1 MKHLT
6 LLTFT
11 LLTQIGM
18 MASDTTIVF
27 RDIPYARLFETAAA
41 EKKMVFMYFHFDG
54 CGACVKMEK
63 TAFRDKEVADLY
75 NSLFVSL
82 DVNTRKDEGIET
94 NKIYNVRMHP
104 TFLFL
109 DDEGKILH
117 KIVGVFSPDSF
128 MMEAQRVLKGESTY
142 PKMVDQYN
150 SGNRDPQFLYDY
162 CYMLSEA
169 AELPVTVIDQ
179 YIQTQSVAD
188 FSQERN
194 IKFIY
199 EFALHNYDVGIPF
212 NSPAYNFMLQNQD
225 KFLPYFEKE
234 QVIARLMFIA
244 NDFAFEAIGNQDE
257 VLFNQA
263 LAVIEQFPTGKEVWF
278 KEMDGRTTGVI
289 FEKNLPLS
297 LKMAY
302 EKEKGNTP
310 QYRMLT
316 KEYLEGVW
324 DDADALNT
332 MAWNSFEF
340 EEDPKELKEAIKCS
354 RRSIQ
359 LDNRYAYNDTYA
371 ALLYKTGKHKKAYKQ
386 AQIALAIARE
396 QNLDYQETMD
406 LIKRFENVQLK

>member
-1 MKHLT
+1 MKHLF
-6 LLTFT
+6 LIAIT
-11 LLTQIGM
+11 LLTQTLVV
-18 MASDTTIVF
+18 ASDTSIVF

-63 TAFRDKEVADLY
+63 TAFRDKEVAEFY
-75 NSLFVSL
+75 NSRFVSL

-94 NKIYNVRMHP
+94 NKVYNVRMHP

-128 MMEAQRVLKGESTY
+128 VMEAQRVLKGESTY
-142 PKMVDQYN
+142 PKLVDQYN
-150 SGNRDPQFLYDY
+150 SGNRDAQFLFDY
-162 CYMLSEA
+162 CYVLNEA

-199 EFALHNYDVGIPF
+199 EFAYHNYEVAIPF

-234 QVIARLMFIA
+234 QIIARLIFIA
-244 NDFAFEAIGNQDE
+244 NDVAYEAIVHQDE

-263 LAVIEQFPTGKEVWF
+263 LAVIEQFPTGKELWF

-289 FEKNLPLS
+289 YEKNLPLS
-297 LKMAY
+297 LRMAY
-302 EKEKGNTP
+302 EKKKGNTP
-310 QYRMLT
+310 QYRKLT

-340 EEDPKELKEAIKCS
+340 EENLKELKEAVKWS
-354 RRSIQ
+354 RRSIK

-371 ALLYKTGKHKKAYKQ
+371 ALLYKAGKHKKAFKQ
-386 AQIALAIARE
+386 AQKALAIARE
-396 QNLDYQETMD
+396 QNIDYQETMD
-406 LIKRFENVQLK
+406 LIKRFENVQSK

>member
-1 MKHLT
+1 MKHLF
-6 LLTFT
+6 LIAFT
-11 LLTQIGM
+11 LLTQTLVV
-18 MASDTTIVF
+18 ASDTSIVF

-63 TAFRDKEVADLY
+63 TVFRDKGVAEFY
-75 NSLFVSL
+75 NSRFVSL

-94 NKIYNVRMHP
+94 NKVYNVRMHP

-128 MMEAQRVLKGESTY
+128 VMEAQRVLKGESTY
-142 PKMVDQYN
+142 PKLVDQYN
-150 SGNRDPQFLYDY
+150 SGNRDAQFLFDY
-162 CYMLSEA
+162 CYVLNEA

-199 EFALHNYDVGIPF
+199 EFAYHNYEVAIPF

-234 QVIARLMFIA
+234 QIIARLIFIA
-244 NDFAFEAIGNQDE
+244 NDVAYEAIVHQDE

-263 LAVIEQFPTGKEVWF
+263 LAVIEQFPTGKELWF

-289 FEKNLPLS
+289 YEKNLPLS
-297 LKMAY
+297 LRMAY
-302 EKEKGNTP
+302 EKKKGNTP
-310 QYRMLT
+310 QYRKLT

-340 EEDPKELKEAIKCS
+340 EENLKELKEAVKWS
-354 RRSIQ
+354 RRSIK

-371 ALLYKTGKHKKAYKQ
+371 ALLYKAGKHKKAFKQ
-386 AQIALAIARE
+386 AQKALAIARE
-396 QNLDYQETMD
+396 QNIDYQETMD
-406 LIKRFENVQLK
+406 LIKRFENVQSK